1 MFGSY
6 QDEQAV
12 GREILMRRD
21 GGEDG
26 QDQAAENQ
34 DEPEENTGTE
44 RRDES
49 GMKERQETENKQ
61 NSFHVWTNLFRDRTS
76 VVFVRATVT
85 THNCC
90 FFSL

>member
-61 NSFHVWTNLFRDRTS
+61 NSFHVWTNLFRDRIS

-85 THNCC
+85 TNNEQQ
-90 FFSL
+90 